1 MIDVGDFVSVNI
13 KGRVAKKDDTG
24 HVIRGPKGFEWISF
38 HEGSIGRVV
47 SKRRVEDKQLYKVM
61 LDDGL
66 VEFYANDLTSMRDSE
81 LQLSR
86 KGLDRAGIQNTVSKT
101 DLDTSNNAEY

>member
-13 KGRVAKKDDTG
+13 KGRVAKKDESG
-24 HVIRGPKGFEWISF
+24 HVIRGPKDFEWINF
-38 HEGSIGRVV
+38 HEGSIGRIV

-61 LDDGL
+61 LEDGA

>member
-13 KGRVAKKDDTG
+13 KGRVAKKDNSG
-24 HVIRGPKGFEWISF
+24 YVIRGPNGFEWISF
-38 HEGSIGRVV
+38 HKGSIGRIV
-47 SKRRVEDKQLYKVM
+47 SKRRVGDKHLYKVM
-61 LDDGL
+61 LDGGI
-66 VEFYANDLTSMRDSE
+66 VELYFDDLTSMRDSE

-86 KGLDRAGIQNTVSKT
+86 KGLDRAGIQNTVSQT